1 MTRKKILIDAQT
13 IQRKVTELGRQI
25 TGDYQDRSLVLLGVL
40 NGSFIFMADL
50 ARAIDLPLEVDFL
63 RVASYGNS
71 TSSSGSIRMTKAPE
85 LNLKDRDI
93 LLVEDIVDTGTTIAW
108 LRDYIASHEAGS
120 VRICALIDKQERR
133 QTEVEIHYAGFT
145 VEEGFLVGYGLDYAE
160 KHRNLPDIC
169 TLTP

>member
-85 LNLKDRDI
+85 LDLKDRDI

-133 QTEVEIHYAGFT
+133 LTEVEIHYPGFT

-160 KHRNLPDIC
+160 KYRNLPDIC